1 ILIPGDQLFA
11 VPPVGDCGKAAARIG
26 GRSWRGW
33 RCVGKYRA
41 IGRKEVTVPCIQTE
55 FDAFARLHAGKTVAA
70 ERHRLFK
77 SGIGIDDR
85 FRPEPLNMA
94 HGCGD
99 PRIAGLAEEKM
110 LWPD

>member
-1 ILIPGDQLFA
+1 MEIAGAQD
-11 VPPVGDCGKAAARIG
+11 AAHRQI
-26 GRSWRGW
+26 
-33 RCVGKYRA
+33 
-41 IGRKEVTVPCIQTE
+41 
-55 FDAFARLHAGKTVAA
+55 VAA

-99 PRIAGLAEEKM
+99 PRIAGNRAVADNLDILSNECAGM
-110 LWPD
+110 FQAASRAVQDRPRARRGHVRRPG